1 MESIL
6 DLELIEESKK
16 ALEDGEKVI
25 IAKDITNADRSIG
38 TMLSGVI
45 AKKYNEAGLE
55 EDSIK
60 INLSGYTGQSLGA
73 FGMSG
78 ITIDLVGESNDY
90 IGKGLFGA
98 KIIVRKS
105 KDATFKSN
113 ENIIG
118 GNAILYGA
126 IRGEVYLNGIVGER
140 FCVRN
145 SGAVAVVE
153 GIGDHGCE
161 YMTGGRAVILG
172 EIGKNFGAGMSG
184 GIAYIY
190 DERNMLEK
198 RINKE
203 MIEIDNLN
211 LKYENEI
218 KKFLEKHFKYTE
230 SETAKLILDK
240 WDIEKNK
247 FKVVVSPKYKELF
260 LNGEVE

>member
-1 MESIL
+1 
-6 DLELIEESKK
+6 
-16 ALEDGEKVI
+16 
-25 IAKDITNADRSIG
+25 
-38 TMLSGVI
+38 
-45 AKKYNEAGLE
+45 
-55 EDSIK
+55 
-60 INLSGYTGQSLGA
+60 
-73 FGMSG
+73 
-78 ITIDLVGESNDY
+78 
-90 IGKGLFGA
+90 
-98 KIIVRKS
+98 
-105 KDATFKSN
+105 
-113 ENIIG
+113 
-118 GNAILYGA
+118 
-126 IRGEVYLNGIVGER
+126 
-140 FCVRN
+140 
-145 SGAVAVVE
+145 
-153 GIGDHGCE
+153 
-161 YMTGGRAVILG
+161 
-172 EIGKNFGAGMSG
+172 MSG